1 MVIVAG
7 FALGV
12 AVSLGGVFA
21 YSMAAVASRAD
32 RELRTIPIQRPTRYP
47 LGIRSEQASVFQA
60 EDVIQG

>member
-21 YSMAAVASRAD
+21 YSMAAVASMSDAD
-32 RELRTIPIQRPTRYP
+32 MKAIRTAQVLTPDLDGVRGAQD
-47 LGIRSEQASVFQA
+47 S
-60 EDVIQG
+60 